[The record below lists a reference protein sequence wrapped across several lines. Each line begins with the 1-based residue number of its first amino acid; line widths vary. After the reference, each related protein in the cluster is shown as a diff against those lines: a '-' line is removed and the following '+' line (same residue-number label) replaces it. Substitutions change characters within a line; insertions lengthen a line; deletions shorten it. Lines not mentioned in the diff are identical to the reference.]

1 MGDPEK
7 LLDVKIVLMPVLT
20 GNEEDGREFYE
31 ILEKLK
37 DKKVAEELLECDSK
51 ERIRKIIY

>member
-1 MGDPEK
+1 
-7 LLDVKIVLMPVLT
+7 MPALT

-37 DKKVAEELLECDSK
+37 DRKVAEELLECDSQ
-51 ERIRKIIY
+51 EKIKRVLLR